1 MLNLSVA
8 NCVIAARQ
16 FFGLCRI
23 TLAISAV
30 EFPFND
36 GSTVVPSDI
45 RYFDRNTRSKC
56 FIDVRHIIA
65 GKSVHAPCAYFM
77 RRNLCHLGVEWLG
90 RERNSFGRG
99 KFPRSL
105 VTYVLKRSD
114 EKSAER
120 CDRVS
125 PWNKSKRKE
134 STWFSASFD
143 IGISQ
148 SSWQMSSSGITGCTG
163 GGGN

>member
-1 MLNLSVA
+1 M
-8 NCVIAARQ
+8 
-16 FFGLCRI
+16 
-23 TLAISAV
+23 
-30 EFPFND
+30 
-36 GSTVVPSDI
+36 
-45 RYFDRNTRSKC
+45 
-56 FIDVRHIIA
+56 
-65 GKSVHAPCAYFM
+65 HAPCSYFM
-77 RRNLCHLGVEWLG
+77 RRNLVGLAYLRRHLGVERLG
-90 RERNSFGRG
+90 RERNSLGRG

-143 IGISQ
+143 IGISE